1 MAAQLTGQLRD
12 DDIQQT
18 LGLDRQRGTRWRWVA
33 ALLFLPLLALLLY
46 GGFAA
51 DPAATPSYRTVPV
64 VRGGLT
70 LTVTATGTL
79 QPLNQVEV
87 GSELSGTIASV
98 AVDFNDQVKAGAELA
113 RLDTSTLENRI
124 VEGRASL
131 QAAEARVQE
140 ALATER
146 EMAAALNR
154 CRELAR
160 QQMCAPHDLD
170 AAQAAHARASAGVS
184 SARAQ
189 VAIAQ
194 AALDGQLT
202 NLAKATIR
210 SPIDG
215 IVLDRKVEPGQTVA
229 ASFQT
234 PVLFTLAEDLAR
246 MELLVAVDEA
256 DIGRV
261 RPGQRAGFSVDAF
274 PDRPFSATITQVRRA
289 PQTVEGV
296 VSYQTVLGVEN
307 AALQLH
313 PGMTATAEIVT
324 REVADALLIPNAAL
338 RYAPP
343 PAETKSRA
351 GGGSLLSQLF
361 PRPTRTRPAR
371 PKGEGAEREVWLLR
385 DGEPQPLTIKVG
397 ESDGVHTEVM
407 EGGLEPGMALITE
420 SVQAP
425 R

>member
-1 MAAQLTGQLRD
+1 MAEQLTGGE
-12 DDIQQT
+12 IQQT
-18 LGLDRQRGTRWRWVA
+18 LGLGRPRGTRWRWGV
-33 ALLFLPLLALLLY
+33 ALLLLPLLALLLY
-46 GGFAA
+46 RWFAA
-51 DPAATPSYRTVPV
+51 DPAATPSYRTAKVE
-64 VRGGLT
+64 RGALT

-98 AVDFNDQVKAGAELA
+98 AVDFNDEVAVGQLLA
-113 RLDTSTLENRI
+113 RLDTSTLESRI

-131 QAAEARVQE
+131 QAAEAKVKE
-140 ALATER
+140 AEATEL
-146 EMAAALNR
+146 ETQAVLTR

-160 QQMCAPHDLD
+160 QRVCAQHDLD
-170 AAQAAHARASAGVS
+170 AAIASHARARAGVT

-194 AALDGQLT
+194 AVLDGQLT

-210 SPIDG
+210 SPING

-256 DIGRV
+256 DIGRI
-261 RPGQRAGFSVDAF
+261 RHGQRASFSVDAF

-296 VSYQTVLGVEN
+296 VSYETVLGVNNEG
-307 AALQLH
+307 LQLL
-313 PGMTATAEIVT
+313 PGMTATAEITT
-324 REVADALLIPNAAL
+324 REVPDALLIPNAAL
-338 RYAPP
+338 RYSPP
-343 PAETKSRA
+343 PAEVESKQK
-351 GGGSLLSQLF
+351 GSLLSQLF
-361 PRPTRTRPAR
+361 PRPTRSRGGR
-371 PKGEGAEREVWLLR
+371 PKVEPGPQREVWLLR
-385 DGEPQPLTIKVG
+385 DGQPQPLTIKVG
-397 ESDGVHTEVM
+397 ESDGLRTEVL
-407 EGGLEPGMALITE
+407 EGELEPGMALITE
-420 SVQAP
+420 SVQAQ